1 MSEQPTDPEEIK
13 ARANADPEIQVHV
26 YIYIIETL
34 FNGKYLILLFVCCS
48 NRRFL
53 LTQQ

>member
-1 MSEQPTDPEEIK
+1 MSEQPTDPEEIR
-13 ARANADPEIQVHV
+13 ARANADPEIQV